1 MLLSRNTI
9 LLSCFFFSGVAALIF
24 QLCWT
29 RLLLLSLGSTAT
41 AISIVL
47 AAFMGGMAIGSASS
61 THSLFLKRNAISTF
75 AILEAGIGFYALL
88 SPVLLSLVSSIPYES
103 VRFVSALL
111 SLLPAT
117 TAMGASLPLLVRA
130 LAHKNLAI
138 GLGQLYASN
147 TAGAVVGPL
156 LSVFFLFPYIG
167 LTSTLWFG
175 AIINILIATTVL
187 AWQRYNDFSSTT
199 EKLSVNSNNF
209 VSRPVL
215 LSVAVSGFSAMVY
228 EVAWGRTLSMVY
240 GSSIYGVTIMLSTFL
255 LGLTIGTSIATL
267 QLKRK
272 PQGDP
277 LKRLAKVLIASAILA
292 FTSLIITR
300 NLPFLFLNF
309 YNSIQ
314 GMDETL
320 FVSQFIIASLLIL
333 PCTIVLGFT
342 LPFAVNT
349 FSEKS
354 NSLNVA
360 TLYTWNLIGSA
371 TGAVIT
377 SLLLFTNLGVE
388 FTIRVAAAA
397 VLLTALFLVFRTK
410 SFSVPIATISSSAT
424 LIILA
429 LDPSGER
436 LMKSFGV
443 YSSARTYGQYN
454 LSQLRNIVDNHKL
467 LYYRDGSS
475 ATVAVQ
481 QVEQFKLLKING
493 KTDASN
499 GPGDMAT
506 QLLLGHL
513 PFLTGE
519 AKHVALIGWGSGMTA
534 GAVLKHPVQKIDAFE
549 IEPAVVEASRLFEP
563 DNGTPL
569 LDQRLELVLGDA
581 RSELKRRKTKYDF
594 IISEPSNPWLTGV
607 SNLFTLDF
615 FKIARSHLSED
626 GVLCQ
631 WFHLYGMSEE
641 STKSL
646 LATFQEV
653 FPHVIVFKDRDLILL
668 GSSKPLYFSMDR
680 LDELY
685 QTPSIADSLILTQ
698 MRYPSDVLTNMTLDS
713 EGVKLFSETG
723 TLNTDDNMLLELQ
736 APRSLYRDSV
746 ELIQRSMH
754 RFPPDVMT
762 HLKDVKSKP
771 ALYYQLAASYFTQ
784 NRYDLALS
792 NAERAVAIKPS
803 FEAQKL
809 LGQILERL
817 NRYEEARKALRVA
830 LTLGGSSKEHR
841 FIEAMMRSLNSSHPR
856 DSN

>member
-1 MLLSRNTI
+1 
-9 LLSCFFFSGVAALIF
+9 
-24 QLCWT
+24 
-29 RLLLLSLGSTAT
+29 
-41 AISIVL
+41 
-47 AAFMGGMAIGSASS
+47 MGGMAIGSASS
-61 THSLFLKRNAISTF
+61 THSFFFKRNAISTF

-199 EKLSVNSNNF
+199 EKLSVNSNNS

-830 LTLGGSSKEHR
+830 LTLGGSPKEHR
-841 FIEAMMRSLNSSHPR
+841 FIEAMMRSLNSFHPR

>member
-61 THSLFLKRNAISTF
+61 THSFFFKRNAISTF

-147 TAGAVVGPL
+147 TAGAVLGPL
-156 LSVFFLFPYIG
+156 LSVFLLFPYIG

-175 AIINILIATTVL
+175 AIINILVATTVL
-187 AWQRYNDFSSTT
+187 AWQRHNDLSSTT

-314 GMDETL
+314 DMDETL

-698 MRYPSDVLTNMTLDS
+698 MRYPSDVLTN
-713 EGVKLFSETG
+713 
-723 TLNTDDNMLLELQ
+723 
-736 APRSLYRDSV
+736 
-746 ELIQRSMH
+746 
-754 RFPPDVMT
+754 
-762 HLKDVKSKP
+762 
-771 ALYYQLAASYFTQ
+771 
-784 NRYDLALS
+784 
-792 NAERAVAIKPS
+792 
-803 FEAQKL
+803 
-809 LGQILERL
+809 
-817 NRYEEARKALRVA
+817 ARQ
-830 LTLGGSSKEHR
+830 
-841 FIEAMMRSLNSSHPR
+841 
-856 DSN
+856 

>member
-1 MLLSRNTI
+1 
-9 LLSCFFFSGVAALIF
+9 
-24 QLCWT
+24 
-29 RLLLLSLGSTAT
+29 
-41 AISIVL
+41 
-47 AAFMGGMAIGSASS
+47 
-61 THSLFLKRNAISTF
+61 
-75 AILEAGIGFYALL
+75 
-88 SPVLLSLVSSIPYES
+88 
-103 VRFVSALL
+103 
-111 SLLPAT
+111 
-117 TAMGASLPLLVRA
+117 MGASLPLLVRA

-175 AIINILIATTVL
+175 AIINILVATTVL
-187 AWQRYNDFSSTT
+187 AWQRHNDLSSTT
-199 EKLSVNSNNF
+199 EKLSVNSNNS

-830 LTLGGSSKEHR
+830 LTLGGSPKEHR
-841 FIEAMMRSLNSSHPR
+841 FIEAMMRSLNSFHPR